1 MSIGAIKNI
10 TSVCGVPNGFS
21 GIGAHIRANAQGNP
35 GFSSLV
41 RESDTL
47 SSGQNDAHIG
57 WMFLVASID
66 AVIPTMGSKKL
77 VRSLIR
83 DVSRNI
89 AVSKTNTP
97 SDSTQLW
104 LDILN
109 RLAVIGLARNWVDSK
124 FLSKSLVGTMSRQEL
139 QDFETFLRQS

>member
-1 MSIGAIKNI
+1 M
-10 TSVCGVPNGFS
+10 PNGFS

-104 LDILN
+104 LDS
-109 RLAVIGLARNWVDSK
+109 LARNWVDSK